1 MKEKRTD
8 IDFLKSIAI
17 FSVLFYHLFDLL
29 KSNHLSS
36 VHIFDGGFLGVDVFL
51 LISGFLICGSIVS
64 KLNTDSFSLLHFYT
78 RRVTR
83 IYQPLLVFCALVL
96 LIGYFILF
104 PITYN
109 ETGREVANV
118 IIGITN
124 FRFANTTGYFD
135 LESIDKVLLH
145 TWYIAITIQFYLICP
160 IILVAFKKIFKTH
173 FNISVLMFTALL
185 LITAFLC
192 NKPGKGY
199 LLTQCRIYEM
209 FLGACIYLY
218 KDNLLDLTKKLRLS
232 QSLLHYTGIVLLI
245 VSIFTVRISNNIW
258 QVYTSFFTLA
268 SATLVIIA
276 SYNNSIFNKKIFTL
290 PGQMSYSLYLWH
302 WPILVVAI
310 KFGLDQSFTPL
321 LVTTAVIAV
330 FSVLSY
336 LFVEKKK
343 YHYSVLL
350 VLIALCAIPFFYIK
364 TDSYLSKF
372 TLDEDVS
379 EVGADYKL
387 EEFLKI
393 NDKFVYRIPRNNE
406 EINTF
411 IIGDSHSGHYHK
423 FFYYEYEKPVYY
435 TTIGGIMAYGPEFEK
450 IEGDRGQTYFKI
462 YKKMLDTLKDGSRVI
477 LSNNWYYQYDAN
489 YLSFHNQKDTKEHL
503 KDFIK
508 VLIADFDSQ
517 IEKHPNLKFYI
528 IGQNIY
534 SAPVVK
540 SCVFVDLS
548 KTFLKNFID
557 QSKCYTF
564 KDFLGS
570 TVDEINDALRT
581 YANNRDN
588 VYFVDRNKAI
598 VADKDEKTYFAVSSD
613 KKPIYIDKN
622 HYTQTGASIVGH
634 YIMKQIDSNE

>member
-1 MKEKRTD
+1 MKEIRKD
-8 IDFLKSIAI
+8 IDFLKTVAI
-17 FSVLFYHLFDLL
+17 LSVIFYHFFDLL
-29 KSNHLSS
+29 KSNLLSS
-36 VHIFDGGFLGVDVFL
+36 VTLFEGGFLGVDVFL

-64 KLNTDSFSLLHFYT
+64 KLNTDSFSLLQFYT

-83 IYQPLLVFCALVL
+83 IYQPLLVFCAIILF
-96 LIGYFILF
+96 IGYFILF
-104 PITYN
+104 PDIYK
-109 ETGREVANV
+109 ETGREVANA
-118 IIGITN
+118 IIATTN
-124 FRFANTTGYFD
+124 FRFANSTGYFD
-135 LESIDKVLLH
+135 LESLDKVLLH

-160 IILVAFKKIFKTH
+160 IILISLKKIFKTH
-173 FNISVLMFTALL
+173 FNLSVLLFTTLL
-185 LITAFLC
+185 LIIAFVC

-218 KDNLLDLTKKLRLS
+218 KDNLLDLTKKLKIS
-232 QSLLHYTGIVLLI
+232 QPLLHYVGIVLLI

-268 SATLVIIA
+268 VTALVIIA
-276 SYNNSIFNKKIFTL
+276 NYQNSIFNKKIFTL

-310 KFGLDQSFTPL
+310 KFGFNLSVTPL
-321 LVTTAVIAV
+321 FVTATAITV

-343 YHYSVLL
+343 YPYSVLMA
-350 VLIALCAIPFFYIK
+350 LIALCAIPFFYIK

-379 EVGADYKL
+379 YVGADYKL

-393 NDKFVYRIPRNNE
+393 NGNFVYRIPRNNE

-435 TTIGGIMAYGPEFEK
+435 TTIHGIMAYGPEFEK

-517 IEKHPNLKFYI
+517 IKKHPNLKFYI

-534 SAPVVK
+534 SPPVVK
-540 SCVFVDLS
+540 SYVFVDLS
-548 KTFLKNFID
+548 KTFLKHFID
-557 QSKCYTF
+557 QSKYYTF

-570 TVDEINDALRT
+570 TVDTINDALQS
-581 YANNRDN
+581 YANSRDN
-588 VYFVDRNKAI
+588 VYFVDRNEAI
-598 VADKDEKTYFAVSSD
+598 VADQNEKTYFSVSSD

-622 HYTQTGASIVGH
+622 HYTQTGASIVGR
-634 YIMKQIDSNE
+634 YIMEQIDKNN